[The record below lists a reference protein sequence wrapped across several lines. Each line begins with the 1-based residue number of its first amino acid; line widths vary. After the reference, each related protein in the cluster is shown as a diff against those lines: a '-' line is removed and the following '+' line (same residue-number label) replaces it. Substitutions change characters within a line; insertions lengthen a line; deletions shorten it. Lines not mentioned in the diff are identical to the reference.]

1 MEKAKF
7 RISKHKA
14 QCIEWYVEKVEE
26 EICMQKWARAKYQ
39 PSIPLGDHNQRVT
52 ASPAHIALSKE
63 AAKEGM
69 VLLKIMEIFFHCKKG
84 RKWRFLEKQ
93 HLTM

>member
-69 VLLKIMEIFFHCKKG
+69 VLLKNNGNILPLQKG
-84 RKWRFLEKQ
+84 GESGAFWKSNI
-93 HLTM
+93 